1 MEDKILSSIESNS
14 DEFVALLRKLIQIPS
29 LTGEEGEAQN
39 FVGCYLRKL
48 GLDVEMWEPDI
59 EQIFRTFP
67 EVAQYPTHWQ
77 HDLILPYD
85 DLPTYKELLESG
97 KLDILNY
104 KNRPNL
110 VATLKGKGGGKSLLL
125 NGHIDTVTVE
135 PENLWT
141 YPPFGADVVD
151 GHIYGRGASDM
162 KGGLVASL
170 CAIQAL
176 IGVGAPLKGD
186 LLFSSVVNEEHSGNG
201 ILSLICKGLKPDAAI
216 VNEPSKKNI
225 YIATPG
231 DVYWEVTLDG
241 VPRSPGARWNN
252 DRLIGVSAIEK
263 LPAVIE
269 SLLKLE
275 REYNQKVPDSVY
287 ATQTPFSCVMG
298 EIEGGTYSTVT
309 ANACSIKGCVYFSHG
324 LGSVN
329 QVMQDIKKYIH
340 KGIQSDPWFKDHPI
354 KIAFLHHRNS
364 SKSDSKH
371 PIVDVLRNAERTA
384 HGKYPQVLGAPYGSD
399 MDMLINQG
407 RIPTLIYGPGSIAYA
422 HKADEKISVKEF
434 ISSVKTLALCIYR
447 WCNQE

>member
-1 MEDKILSSIESNS
+1 MEDKILSFIESNS
-14 DEFVALLRKLIQIPS
+14 DEFVALLKALIRIPS
-29 LTGEEGEAQN
+29 LTGEEGEAQL
-39 FVGCYLRKL
+39 FVGRFLRKL
-48 GLDVEMWEPDI
+48 GLDVEMSEPDI

-67 EVAQYPTHWQ
+67 DVAQYPTHWQ

-85 DLPTYKELLESG
+85 DLPTYEKLLESG
-97 KLDILNY
+97 KIDVLNY

-141 YPPFGADVVD
+141 HPPFDAEVVE

-162 KGGLVASL
+162 KGGMVASL
-170 CAIQAL
+170 CAIKAL
-176 IGVGAPLKGD
+176 IGVGATLKGD

-201 ILSLICKGLKPDAAI
+201 TLGMVCKGLKPDAAI
-216 VNEPSKKNI
+216 VNEPSEKNI

-231 DVYWEVTLDG
+231 DVYWEVTVEGL
-241 VPRSPGARWNN
+241 PRSPGARWNG

-263 LPAVIE
+263 LPSVIE

-275 REYNQKVPDSVY
+275 HEYNLKAPDPVY
-287 ATQTPFSCVMG
+287 ANQNPFSCVMG
-298 EIEGGTYSTVT
+298 EIEGGTYATVT
-309 ANACSIKGCVYFSHG
+309 ANACSVKGCVYFSHG

-329 QVMQDIKKYIH
+329 QIMQDIKKYIYE
-340 KGIQSDPWFKDHPI
+340 GIQSDPWFKDHPI
-354 KIAFLHHRNS
+354 KIVFLHHRNS
-364 SKSDSKH
+364 SKSDPDH

-384 HGKYPQVLGAPYGSD
+384 QGKYPQVVGAPYGSD
-399 MDMLINQG
+399 MDMLVNQG
-407 RIPTLIYGPGSIAYA
+407 RIPTVIYGPGSIAYA
-422 HKADEKISVKEF
+422 HKADEKISIEEF

-447 WCNQE
+447 WCNQ